1 MFLVYVEDFFMKEIS
16 ENFLKTVVLKFQV
29 CVLVKKDLQLLI
41 LELSGSSEDNSRMSI
56 SSKVALT

>member
-1 MFLVYVEDFFMKEIS
+1 MVLVCVEDFFMKEIS